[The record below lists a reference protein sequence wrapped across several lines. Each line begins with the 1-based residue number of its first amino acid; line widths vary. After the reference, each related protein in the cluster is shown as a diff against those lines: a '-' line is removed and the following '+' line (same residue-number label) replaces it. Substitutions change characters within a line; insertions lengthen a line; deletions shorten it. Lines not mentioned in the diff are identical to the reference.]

1 MKSLIIAE
9 KPSLAKNIISAIGH
23 HSFQK
28 QDGYFE
34 SSDYIVSWAF
44 GHLFSLLDLEDYKV
58 KDVRQED
65 RRWTLEG
72 LPFYPKPFRFALRKD
87 PKTHKTDPHIRKQFI
102 VLKTLC
108 TREDVRY
115 IIHAGDADREGE
127 IIVRIILD
135 QANNRK
141 PIMRLWMP
149 DQTAETIRAELHT
162 LRKDSDYDAL
172 ANEGYARTY
181 IDWLYGINLTRLAT
195 VKSGTL
201 LRVGRVIVPIVK
213 AVYDRDLE
221 IRNFTPQKY
230 LALRSAAETNGQVI
244 DLQSKKTFI
253 LSQREDAQAL
263 ARTYNQAGAVVSAVD
278 TEEKILGAG
287 KLYSLSKLQGVL
299 GKKYGMSPK
308 QSLAVL
314 QNLYEAGY
322 VTYPRTNSEYLAE
335 AERGKF
341 NSILANLRNAGYHVS
356 AKDKSTA
363 IYNDS
368 KIESHSA
375 LTPTSKMPD
384 QTSLKLE
391 EWQVYSTI
399 LNRFLAVFC
408 SEECKVSR
416 TSIQIQVGDFE
427 TFQLRGDI
435 LLSKGWLQYDDT
447 GKSDKILPALAVGD
461 RVQIDF
467 QPVEKETKPPKH
479 YTVDSL
485 NNYLKNPFR
494 QEKQE
499 LMDRTSDDEDDN
511 AVSDQEEYQAIFDG
525 VELGTEA
532 TRTSIIETA
541 IRSKYIDL
549 KRNTYTILPAGEY
562 LIESLDQLQIQM
574 GKEKTAELGRA
585 LKRVY
590 RGESSIQEAVAL
602 AEREVRHYF
611 TTAADITLS
620 RVGQSGQS
628 GEVIG
633 KCPKCGGNVIERP
646 KLYGCSNRECR
657 FALWKEDNFMIN
669 IGKKMTKTMAKN
681 LLSKGKVSLKNCISK
696 KTGKS
701 FDCVVLADFSE
712 KYPKYQMRFPEKKGS
727 KRTDT

>member
-72 LPFYPKPFRFALRKD
+72 LPFYPNPFRFALRKD
-87 PKTHKTDPHIRKQFI
+87 PKTHKIDPHIRKQFI

-108 TREDVRY
+108 AREDVQY

-141 PIMRLWMP
+141 PVMRLWMP

-213 AVYDRDLE
+213 AVYDRDLA

-230 LALRSAAETNGQVI
+230 LALRSVAETNGQVI

-263 ARTYNQAGAVVSAVD
+263 ARTYNQAGAVVSAAD

-308 QSLAVL
+308 QSLTVL

-335 AERGKF
+335 AERGKI

-447 GKSDKILPALAVGD
+447 GKSDKILPALAVRD

-701 FDCVVLADFSE
+701 FDCVVLVDFSE